1 MKKVD
6 LKQRMMGEER
16 QGCCRPPWP
25 ALLRGKRG
33 PWQQRKAQC
42 DHFSSLP
49 CGGRLRVATAS
60 RGAPCLSSLAETLKK
75 KKTRIGVLDGW
86 TPHCGRRPRQ
96 WCRRWARLGRPA
108 RACIPAAR
116 WGGAS
121 AAEHGDGQSGA
132 LAASAA
138 GDPLWRG
145 GSDCRRPAATP
156 SAVVAPPRRARYRR
170 RWYPWGQAR
179 RPRAGAG
186 GGEGG
191 GLRG

>member
-42 DHFSSLP
+42 DHFLSLP

-75 KKTRIGVLDGW
+75 KK
-86 TPHCGRRPRQ
+86 H
-96 WCRRWARLGRPA
+96 A
-108 RACIPAAR
+108 
-116 WGGAS
+116 
-121 AAEHGDGQSGA
+121 
-132 LAASAA
+132 
-138 GDPLWRG
+138 
-145 GSDCRRPAATP
+145 
-156 SAVVAPPRRARYRR
+156 
-170 RWYPWGQAR
+170 
-179 RPRAGAG
+179 
-186 GGEGG
+186 
-191 GLRG
+191 